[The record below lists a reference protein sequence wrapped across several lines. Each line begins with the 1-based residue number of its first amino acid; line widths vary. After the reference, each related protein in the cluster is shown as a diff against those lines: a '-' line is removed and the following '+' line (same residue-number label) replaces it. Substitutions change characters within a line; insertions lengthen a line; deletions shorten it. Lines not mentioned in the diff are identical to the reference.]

1 VSRRLLAWGARV
13 TAAFVLVTT
22 GAVVVYRFVD
32 PPLTPLMVVRRAA
45 VTKRWIPLDDMSP
58 ALVRAVIA
66 AEDARF
72 LVHHGIDVAAVRRA
86 FAYNARHHGR
96 HVHGAGTITMQCARN
111 VFLWQ
116 GRSWVRK
123 GLETYFAML
132 IELVWGKRRILE
144 VYLNVIEWGDGIY
157 GAEAAARRH
166 FGVHAAQLDMRQA
179 ALLAAALPDPRRA
192 NPAAPGRYLAARAAT
207 IAARATR
214 VDLRPLRV
222 GEIRGRRLQLVA
234 QILDVERADD
244 DAIRPE
250 RDLDRDQAIG
260 VPSAEPPAGDPDVVA
275 AREEAAA
282 PEDDGAV
289 TGEPQIEV
297 HVAIITWRA
306 REKSPENLDRTR
318 TRCAVGARVGH
329 GRLIACGAIPARRG
343 SRRDRRRAPA
353 AGGASRRPACPRA

>member
-1 VSRRLLAWGARV
+1 MSRRLFAWGARV

-32 PPLTPLMVVRRAA
+32 PPLTPLMVVRRAP

-116 GRSWVRK
+116 GRSWARK

-144 VYLNVIEWGDGIY
+144 VYLNVIE
-157 GAEAAARRH
+157 
-166 FGVHAAQLDMRQA
+166 
-179 ALLAAALPDPRRA
+179 
-192 NPAAPGRYLAARAAT
+192 
-207 IAARATR
+207 
-214 VDLRPLRV
+214 
-222 GEIRGRRLQLVA
+222 
-234 QILDVERADD
+234 
-244 DAIRPE
+244 
-250 RDLDRDQAIG
+250 
-260 VPSAEPPAGDPDVVA
+260 
-275 AREEAAA
+275 
-282 PEDDGAV
+282 
-289 TGEPQIEV
+289 
-297 HVAIITWRA
+297 
-306 REKSPENLDRTR
+306 
-318 TRCAVGARVGH
+318 
-329 GRLIACGAIPARRG
+329 
-343 SRRDRRRAPA
+343 
-353 AGGASRRPACPRA
+353 